1 MADFIDSID
10 EYNKL
15 SEEELDEKI
24 QDVLKKIDIAYK
36 MGYGPTVDQLLFHL
50 ENLKMALGDKLDR
63 QTYEILQGKLPE
75 QYSLTDDDFDEIDQE
90 PKK

>member
-24 QDVLKKIDIAYK
+24 QEVLNKVDIVYS
-36 MGYGPTVDQLLFHL
+36 MGQGPVVDQLLFH
-50 ENLKMALGDKLDR
+50 
-63 QTYEILQGKLPE
+63 
-75 QYSLTDDDFDEIDQE
+75 
-90 PKK
+90 